1 MKHPPTKQVR
11 AVVACACLAF
21 CVDGKNANFI
31 GLDRGE
37 VRFGEEIPSE
47 IRTAGEQPWD
57 RLEPRSPSLKASKA
71 P

>member
-11 AVVACACLAF
+11 AVVACTCLAF

-47 IRTAGEQPWD
+47 IRTACE
-57 RLEPRSPSLKASKA
+57 
-71 P
+71 